1 MNSIGDELLLENSH
15 SGNLLI
21 RKEVAGKATGN

>member
-1 MNSIGDELLLENSH
+1 MNSVGDELLLEESP
-15 SGNLLI
+15 SGNILI